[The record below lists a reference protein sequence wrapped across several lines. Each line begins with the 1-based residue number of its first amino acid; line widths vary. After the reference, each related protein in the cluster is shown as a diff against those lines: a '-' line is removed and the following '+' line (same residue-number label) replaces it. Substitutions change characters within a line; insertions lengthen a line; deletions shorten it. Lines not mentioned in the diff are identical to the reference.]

1 MNIRQFSLKHGIS
14 LDTLRFYEKRKI
26 LIPDRL
32 ANGYRNYHDIHEQ
45 KIKLIISL
53 KTIGFSLDEIKQ
65 LIELE
70 EKPPSETCNIISNQ
84 LIDKKIA
91 MISQQVMVLEYG
103 KNTLHDIKKYI
114 EDNSFVKN
122 QERIS
127 NMIENLY
134 NLAKSTY
141 E

>member
-1 MNIRQFSLKHGIS
+1 MNIRQFSLKHGLS
-14 LDTLRFYEKRKI
+14 LDTLCFYEKRKI

-45 KIKLIISL
+45 KVKLIICL
-53 KTIGFSLDEIKQ
+53 KSIGFSLEEIKQ

-70 EKPPSETCNIISNQ
+70 KKPPSEKCNIVSNQ
-84 LIDKKIA
+84 LIDKKIE
-91 MISQQVMVLEYG
+91 MISQQVKLLEYG

-114 EDNSFVKN
+114 ADNSFVKN
-122 QERIS
+122 QEIIS

-134 NLAKSTY
+134 DLTKSTY
-141 E
+141 

>member
-1 MNIRQFSLKHGIS
+1 MNIRQFSLKHGLS

-45 KIKLIISL
+45 KVKLIICL
-53 KTIGFSLDEIKQ
+53 KSIGFSLEEIKQ
-65 LIELE
+65 VIELE
-70 EKPPSETCNIISNQ
+70 KKPPSEKCNIVSNQ
-84 LIDKKIA
+84 LIDKKIE
-91 MISQQVMVLEYG
+91 MISQQVKLLEYG

-114 EDNSFVKN
+114 ADNSFVKN
-122 QERIS
+122 QEIIK

-134 NLAKSTY
+134 DLTKSTY
-141 E
+141 

>member
-45 KIKLIISL
+45 KVKLIISL

-91 MISQQVMVLEYG
+91 MINQQVMVLEYG

>member
-45 KIKLIISL
+45 KVKLIISL

>member
-32 ANGYRNYHDIHEQ
+32 ANGYRNYHDIHEK

-114 EDNSFVKN
+114 EGNSFVKN

>member
-26 LIPDRL
+26 LTPDRL
-32 ANGYRNYHDIHEQ
+32 ANGYRNYHGIHEQ

-70 EKPPSETCNIISNQ
+70 EKPPSEACNIISNQ

-134 NLAKSTY
+134 NLTKNTY

>member
-26 LIPDRL
+26 LTPDRL

-45 KIKLIISL
+45 KIKLIISF
-53 KTIGFSLDEIKQ
+53 KSIGFSLNEIKQ

-70 EKPPSETCNIISNQ
+70 EKPPCEKCNIISNQ

-91 MISQQVMVLEYG
+91 MISRQVMVLEYG